1 VSSVIPNNRCTRCTL
16 FHGGFLKTDSRN
28 LSNEGTN
35 ERPAGSGLGIGVAR
49 PLGGEAAF
57 AIPPVAPVVAD
68 EASAIP

>member
-1 VSSVIPNNRCTRCTL
+1 MNGPQGPVWAS
-16 FHGGFLKTDSRN
+16 
-28 LSNEGTN
+28 
-35 ERPAGSGLGIGVAR
+35 AR